1 MTLRTRLIAAFL
13 ASTLLPLAAT
23 VWITTTLLDRSL
35 RYATTGE
42 LDRLSRTLETTAKQF
57 YQRERDALKQDALS
71 GRTTP
76 TMYPTADAAGWPE
89 AVRSFWE
96 SGETERFGVSGT
108 TGERVDYMR
117 RAEGPGDRIGVEIFS
132 RDLGGV
138 SLQQLSTQVRE
149 TRRLVDSIDARDLRR
164 GFTLTLL
171 VLLGAAWLISLLPL
185 ILIAHRVSRPMQQLT
200 AALTDFAGG
209 DQSRRLET
217 GGRPGATPRDEVG
230 RAVDAFNRMADQLA
244 ENQERLVHLTRMA
257 SWQSL
262 ARKTAHELKNSL
274 TPIRLTVEEMQ
285 ARQPESER
293 AFMDQAVQ
301 IVVSEIES
309 LERRVRAFSEFA
321 SEPPVH
327 PEVLDV
333 NAVVTERVGLLRPVH
348 PDVTYLLR
356 LDDGG
361 PRAHAAPDMV
371 NGILTNLLQ
380 NGAEAAGPGGVV
392 LVLTRGED
400 ERVLIDVH
408 DSGPGLSEE
417 VSATLFEPTI
427 TFKKNGMGL
436 GLSIAKK
443 NALLS
448 GGDVTLIAGE
458 LGGAAFRVSLPR
470 LAAVMPLERTSAASE
485 PREPSGAMGP
495 RERACRGVRGAKPLD
510 E

>member
-1 MTLRTRLIAAFL
+1 MTLRNRLIAAFI
-13 ASTLLPLAAT
+13 ASTLLPLGAT

-42 LDRLSRTLETTAKQF
+42 VDRLSRTLESTAKQF
-57 YQRERDALKQDALS
+57 YQRERDALKSDALA
-71 GRTTP
+71 GRTRP
-76 TMYPTADAAGWPE
+76 TMYAAPDASQWPE
-89 AVRSFWE
+89 PIRSFWE
-96 SGETERFGVSGT
+96 SGEAERFSVSGS

-117 RAEGPGDRIGVEIFS
+117 RVDGPGDRRGVEIFT

-138 SLQQLSTQVRE
+138 SMEQLSTQVRE
-149 TRRLVDSIDARDLRR
+149 TRRLVDAIDSRDLRR

-171 VLLGAAWLISLLPL
+171 VLLGAAWAISLLPL
-185 ILIAHRVSRPMQQLT
+185 VLIAHRVSRPMQQLT

-209 DQSRRLET
+209 DWSRRLET
-217 GGRPGATPRDEVG
+217 GAKPGVPPRDEVT
-230 RAVDAFNRMADQLA
+230 RAVDAFNHMADQLE
-244 ENQERLVHLTRMA
+244 ENRERLVHLTRLA

-285 ARQPESER
+285 ARHPAPKVSEER

-321 SEPPVH
+321 SEPQVR
-327 PEVLDV
+327 PESLDI
-333 NAVVTERVGLLRPVH
+333 NAVVTERVALLRPVH
-348 PDVTYLLR
+348 PTVTYDLR
-356 LDDGG
+356 LDDGR

-380 NGAEAAGPGGVV
+380 NAAEAAGPDGAVAV
-392 LVLTRGED
+392 RTRGD
-400 ERVLIDVH
+400 GDRVLIDIH
-408 DSGPGLSEE
+408 DSGPGLSAE
-417 VSATLFEPTI
+417 VTATLFEPTI
-427 TFKKNGMGL
+427 TFKKRGMGL

-448 GGDVTLIAGE
+448 GGDVTVIPGD
-458 LGGAAFRVSLPR
+458 LGGAAFRVSLP
-470 LAAVMPLERTSAASE
+470 S
-485 PREPSGAMGP
+485 
-495 RERACRGVRGAKPLD
+495 
-510 E
+510 